1 MNTRLES
8 ALKRVAA
15 LWLWAILAC
24 VAGGSAWSQD
34 SLPPNF
40 PFGPNFETRFFLGDH
55 DNWQV
60 VSGTWVIKPV
70 DTFVQQSLGAAR
82 IAIAVNYPSADF
94 PVMDANFRLDALASI
109 RTADPNA
116 RVGVVFNF
124 SDAANYYEAS
134 ISLSGDVLLR
144 TRRNGVSTVIA
155 RATVAALR
163 VGAWTPI
170 HVERGNGT
178 TTVKIDGVPAMQN
191 VPQVGLEN
199 GDAGLLTD
207 RSVGAFSFFSVRT
220 ASMLGGSEPYIEDF
234 GDASADFW
242 SPLSGTWTAANKDY
256 RNTSVSAADITLGPI
271 PRMLQ
276 MEQEREVLYTWK
288 LRMLNR
294 YGGSGNL
301 IGVVLTDPRI
311 FFDPGN
317 YKEVVFSPRGQAY
330 MREFRNGVPFTV
342 ATAPYAGGGPNKW
355 FNVEIMQAIQEDG
368 SGIPDSGYVKVNGRL
383 VFNHVFNND
392 RGIPRGS
399 PLGLVSHWSLAAF
412 DDLKAKKAQFRPVFE
427 SFEPPAT
434 GQSFALSGEWDIQAE
449 TLHSFGIG
457 ATDLA
462 RLFDWHEFHDFIY
475 RAWMVNHYGAGGNR
489 AGLTY
494 GMRAEDDYY
503 EVVFSPTGT
512 ARLNRVFMGFSR
524 TEAAASYSGG
534 EPHRWF
540 NVQMIRRGDFTTV
553 KVNGVTI
560 FNEVYQPGARGE
572 FGGVVTHWTDANFDD
587 ISIMELVP

>member
-1 MNTRLES
+1 MNTSITGIRLRLS
-8 ALKRVAA
+8 T
-15 LWLWAILAC
+15 WLWTLLTC
-24 VAGGSAWSQD
+24 VAGGSAWSQEP
-34 SLPPNF
+34 LPADF
-40 PFGPNFETRFFLGDH
+40 PFGPGFETRFFLGDRA
-55 DNWQV
+55 NWQV
-60 VSGTWVIKPV
+60 TSGTWVIRPV

-82 IAIAVNYPSADF
+82 IATAMNYPGAEF

-144 TRRNGVSTVIA
+144 TRKNGVSTVVA
-155 RATVAALR
+155 RGNVAALR
-163 VGAWTPI
+163 VNAWTPI
-170 HVERGNGT
+170 RVERGNDT

-191 VPQVGLEN
+191 VPQAGLEN

-207 RSVGAFSFFSVRT
+207 QAVGAFNFFSVRT

-242 SPLSGTWTAANKDY
+242 SPLSGTWTAANGDY
-256 RNTSVSAADITLGPI
+256 RTGTVSAAAITLGAI
-271 PRMLQ
+271 PRMLH
-276 MEQEREVLYTWK
+276 MEQERDTIYTLK
-288 LRMLNR
+288 LRMMNR
-294 YGGSGNL
+294 YGGPGNL
-301 IGVVLTDPRI
+301 IGVVLTDPRV

-317 YKEVVFSPRGQAY
+317 YKEVVFSPRGQAH

-355 FNVEIMQAIQEDG
+355 FDVEIMQAIYEHG
-368 SGIPDSGYVKVNGRL
+368 SGIPDSGHVKVNGRI

-392 RGIPRGS
+392 RGIPRGG
-399 PLGLVSHWSLAAF
+399 PRGLVSHWSLAAF
-412 DDLKAKKAQFRPVFE
+412 DDVKAKRAQFRPVFA
-427 SFEPPAT
+427 SFEPPAA
-434 GQSFALSGEWDIQAE
+434 GQFQVFSGEWGIQDE
-449 TLHSFGIG
+449 TLHSSGIG
-457 ATDLA
+457 PADLA
-462 RLFDWHEFHDFIY
+462 RLFDWHEFHDIIY
-475 RAWMVNHYGAGGNR
+475 RAWMVNHYGARGNR

-512 ARLNRVFMGFSR
+512 AQLNRVFMGFSR
-524 TEAAASYSGG
+524 TEATASYSGG

-540 NVQMIRRGDFTTV
+540 NVQLIRRGDFTTV
-553 KVNGVTI
+553 KVNGVTV

-587 ISIMELVP
+587 ISVMELSP